1 MTSASAARAAA
12 FALVTLVAL
21 VAPPLPVLTARAA
34 SKPKPPPPRYTFA
47 GIPWLL
53 PADSVRA
60 RLTPRGYEPVA
71 SASDSTQSVFRG
83 TLFEHDAVVTG
94 QYDDQRRLVRW
105 VVLITARGDAY
116 KWPDMKGVFDEVAQE
131 SETRYGPP
139 RTVTEKYGFPY
150 ERGDG
155 RTDEAL
161 RDGLLN
167 LRWVWESKSGDRLA
181 VSMDQN
187 VSVVLTYEC
196 QEWRAFESRRRSK
209 RAADL

>member
-1 MTSASAARAAA
+1 MISASAARAAA
-12 FALVTLVAL
+12 SALAACVAL
-21 VAPPLPVLTARAA
+21 AALPLPARAA

-53 PADSVRA
+53 PADSVEA
-60 RLTPRGYEPVA
+60 RLTPRGYEPVM
-71 SASDSTQSVFRG
+71 SATDSTQSVFRG

-94 QYDDQRRLVRW
+94 QYDDRHRLVRW

-116 KWPDMKGVFDEVAQE
+116 KWPDMKAVFDEVVQE
-131 SETRYGPP
+131 SQTRYGPP

-167 LRWVWESKSGDRLA
+167 IRWVWESKSGDRFA
-181 VSMDQN
+181 VSMDAN

-196 QEWRAFESRRRSK
+196 EEWRAFDKQRRSK